1 MADLQFSSKLPSH
14 VYNVT
19 PMVGEHLCLN
29 GTLWIMYLLEECV
42 DNVWEYCSV
51 VIGLI
56 SMVSFLFASLPQ
68 LYVAYRNGRVDQAL
82 SLAFL
87 LFLLGGDLNNFVG
100 CYLTNQLPVQL
111 VTAIFYVCMD
121 IIMISQFLYYKLQN
135 RRTRK
140 IPLLKWICLS
150 WVAACVLVAIVLPE
164 RLLRV
169 QETKVL
175 NAQMNPIDL
184 MEISGYICGYLSCIF
199 YLGSRFPQL
208 YKNFKRK
215 STEGTSYLLFALAM
229 MGNSTYGLSLLV
241 KLPGLKG
248 PKNIFILDHLAWL
261 IGSFG
266 VLFLDFFITA
276 QFILYR
282 KHKYTGPSF
291 VALKKIPE
299 VEPLL
304 CDEEEA

>member
-19 PMVGEHLCLN
+19 PMVGERLCLN

-100 CYLTNQLPVQL
+100 CYLTNQLPVQ
-111 VTAIFYVCMD
+111 
-121 IIMISQFLYYKLQN
+121 
-135 RRTRK
+135 
-140 IPLLKWICLS
+140 
-150 WVAACVLVAIVLPE
+150 
-164 RLLRV
+164 
-169 QETKVL
+169 
-175 NAQMNPIDL
+175 NPIDL

-266 VLFLDFFITA
+266 TTLQITA